1 MAMPP
6 QKFREIVFQILYSYD
21 VTGSCGDELVPL
33 LMKEL
38 SVSKKSVFEAFETAN
53 KIIAQRDEIDAA
65 ITRVSV
71 SYAFSR
77 IQSVERNILRL
88 GVYEML
94 KDDAIPPKVAIA
106 EALRL
111 CRKFTSPE
119 AASFV
124 NAILD
129 ALYKQSQGESIAETP
144 ISSAIAALQQ
154 SEERAQKAAEE
165 GLTKDDDDDKDLD

>member
-21 VTGSCGDELVPL
+21 LTGERGDDIVPL

-38 SVSKKSVFEAFETAN
+38 SVSRKSVLEAQETAD
-53 KIIAQRDEIDAA
+53 KILQKRDEIDAA
-65 ITRVSV
+65 IGRVSV

-88 GVYEML
+88 GVYEL
-94 KDDAIPPKVAIA
+94 LTDDAIPPKVAIA
-106 EALRL
+106 EAMRL
-111 CRKFTSPE
+111 CRKFTSSE

-129 ALYKQSQGESIAETP
+129 ALYKQSLGESIAQAP
-144 ISSAIAALQQ
+144 ISTAIEALKE
-154 SEERAQKAAEE
+154 SEQRAQKAAEE
-165 GLTKDDDDDKDLD
+165 GQSGDDDDDKDVE